1 MSKHAARRRS
11 KIQPDARNGGPSSR
25 RPTRRRSPE
34 IKAAATKVF
43 AQRGYYGA
51 TTQDIADVLGIRQ
64 AGLYYYFSS
73 KEAAFEIACT

>member
-1 MSKHAARRRS
+1 L
-11 KIQPDARNGGPSSR
+11 
-25 RPTRRRSPE
+25 
-34 IKAAATKVF
+34 AAAAKVF